1 MEGQEYLN
9 KVKHTFSNGIVLA
22 FDDTYDN
29 DGNDDDSKSSNNWH
43 NEVDIGQKS
52 HNLRF
57 KISIAPS

>member
-1 MEGQEYLN
+1 MYLN

-22 FDDTYDN
+22 SDDTDDN
-29 DGNDDDSKSSNNWH
+29 DGNDNDCQSSNYWH

-57 KISIAPS
+57 KISIASS

>member
-1 MEGQEYLN
+1 MVGQEYLN

-22 FDDTYDN
+22 SDDTNDN
-29 DGNDDDSKSSNNWH
+29 DGNDNDRQGSNYWH

-57 KISIAPS
+57 KIPIAPS

>member
-1 MEGQEYLN
+1 MYLN

-22 FDDTYDN
+22 SDDTDDN
-29 DGNDDDSKSSNNWH
+29 DGNDNHCQSSNYWH

>member
-1 MEGQEYLN
+1 MVGQEYLN

-22 FDDTYDN
+22 SDDTDDN
-29 DGNDDDSKSSNNWH
+29 DGNDNDCQSSNYWH
-43 NEVDIGQKS
+43 NQVDIGQKS